1 MQVTAKLNNL
11 RMTPRKVRLVT
22 SLVAGMDAKA
32 AQGQLR
38 FMNKKA
44 APIVLKL
51 LNAGLA
57 NAKHNFNLN
66 EDNFYISR
74 LEVEAGPSLKRWL
87 PRAMGRA
94 TPILKR
100 TCSINLILEEKTPS
114 KKPALAPKKKA
125 KAEKM
130 EKGQPEAVAE
140 EKPMIEKEET
150 ISVISEPA
158 QEQRKPAFTPKPYD
172 ASSQSKKRFFS
183 RQTFGNIKKV
193 FRRKRI

>member
-1 MQVTAKLNNL
+1 
-11 RMTPRKVRLVT
+11 MTPRKVRLVT
-22 SLVAGMDAKA
+22 SLVKGMDAKQ

-44 APIVLKL
+44 AEIVLKL

-57 NAKHNFNLN
+57 NAKNNFSLDEN
-66 EDNFYISR
+66 NFYISKIQ
-74 LEVEAGPSLKRWL
+74 VEAGPSLKRWL

-100 TCSINLILEEKTPS
+100 TCSINLILEEKTPTKQP
-114 KKPALAPKKKA
+114 KKGAHKKA
-125 KAEKM
+125 KVEKP
-130 EKGQPEAVAE
+130 EKEMAAE
-140 EKPMIEKEET
+140 EKPLVEKEET

-158 QEQRKPAFTPKPYD
+158 QEQRKPAYVPKPYG
-172 ASSQSKKRFFS
+172 ASSESKKRFFS

-193 FRRKRI
+193 FRRKSI